1 MTKRDRDR
9 RDSQPDQD
17 QSHRA
22 GDMDMQEGE
31 SLPALKGILA
41 KVASLLRPMQLT
53 QDESIRLVEQLYENV
68 LDMDVK
74 LAGESDETSKSQV
87 LSHIQNVVVRRE
99 ADRLVVDYPPAQP
112 QPSER
117 VGATPSQPRSGTTAG
132 PVPPQGP
139 DGQRDL
145 ASRSDPDARRDP
157 DAQRDPTAQRDAT
170 TRRDESA
177 QRDRTS
183 TRAPAAPPVRES
195 GPSEYSLA
203 DEANRE
209 DAAEDQ
215 SQD

>member
-1 MTKRDRDR
+1 
-9 RDSQPDQD
+9 
-17 QSHRA
+17 
-22 GDMDMQEGE
+22 MDMQEGE
-31 SLPALKGILA
+31 SLTALKGILA

-74 LAGESDETSKSQV
+74 LAGESDETRKSQV

-99 ADRLVVDYPPAQP
+99 ADRLVVDYPLAQP

-117 VGATPSQPRSGTTAG
+117 VGAAPAQPRSGASAG
-132 PVPPQGP
+132 PVSPQEPAGQQDLTSRRDP
-139 DGQRDL
+139 AGQRD
-145 ASRSDPDARRDP
+145 SG
-157 DAQRDPTAQRDAT
+157 AQRDAT
-170 TRRDESA
+170 ARRDASA
-177 QRDRTS
+177 QRDTTS
-183 TRAPAAPPVRES
+183 TRGPAAPPVRES
-195 GPSEYSLA
+195 GPSEYSGA